1 MKLIKSR
8 ILFDGV
14 DEKENVLIGF
24 EGDEIRYVG
33 SRKPEDTDS
42 EIIQE
47 GDDIVVTPAFID
59 SHSHIGMVRSGEP
72 GNEEESNE
80 QMNSVYPLVNAL
92 HSIYMDDPSFT
103 ESVESGVLY
112 STVLPGSGNIIGGK
126 AVLIR
131 NFVQDI
137 GQAYIMDVGIKAAL
151 GYNPRSTMEWKG
163 KRPSTRMGAVAM
175 LRENF
180 IKARKMQALLQKE
193 KKVIDEVEP
202 ITEVFMDILSGR
214 FKMMFHVHK
223 EDDIMVLIQ
232 LVKEFG
238 IKAIANHCCDVHREE
253 VFVALKASSIPIIY
267 GPMDAFPYKVEL
279 KHESWR
285 NAEKLL
291 KSGAK
296 FSVMSD
302 HPVILQRNILYSL
315 RHMLRFGLS
324 KANAISKITKDAAE
338 IIGLKT
344 IGQIKPGF
352 KASLVVWNGDPFS
365 LSSHPI
371 LVIGE
376 GRTVY
381 DERGLKAIKSN

>member
-1 MKLIKSR
+1 LKLIRSN
-8 ILFDGV
+8 ILFDGI
-14 DEKENVLIGF
+14 DEKKNLLIGF
-24 EGDEIRYVG
+24 EGDEIKYVG
-33 SRKPEDTDS
+33 STKPENNS
-42 EIIQE
+42 GELILE

-72 GNEEESNE
+72 GREEESNE

-131 NFVQDI
+131 NFVRDI
-137 GQAYIMDVGIKAAL
+137 SQAFIMNVGIKAAL
-151 GYNPRSTMEWKG
+151 GYNPRSTTEWKG
-163 KRPSTRMGAVAM
+163 NRPSTRMGAVAM
-175 LRENF
+175 LREHF
-180 IKARKMQALLQKE
+180 IKARKMQELVRKE
-193 KKVIDEVEP
+193 KKVIDEIEP
-202 ITEVFMDILSGR
+202 LTEVFMDVLSGK
-214 FKMMFHVHK
+214 FKMLFHVHK
-223 EDDIMVLIQ
+223 EDDIMILIQ
-232 LVKEFG
+232 LAKEFG
-238 IKAIANHCCDVHREE
+238 INVIANHCCDVHREE
-253 VFVALKASSIPIIY
+253 VFVALKESSIPVIY

-279 KHESWR
+279 KHESWI

-291 KSGAK
+291 ESGAK

-302 HPVILQRNILYSL
+302 HPVILQRNIFYSL

-324 KANAISKITKDAAE
+324 KADAISKISKEAAE
-338 IIGLKT
+338 ILGIGN

-352 KASLVVWNGDPFS
+352 KASMVVWNGDPFS

-381 DERGLKAIKSN
+381 DDH

>member
-8 ILFDGV
+8 KLFDGV
-14 DEKENVLIGF
+14 DEKENLLIGF
-24 EGDEIRYVG
+24 EGDEIKYVG
-33 SRKPEDTDS
+33 SKKPEEERDS

-80 QMNSVYPLVNAL
+80 QMNSVYPLVTAL

-137 GQAYIMDVGIKAAL
+137 EQAYIMDVGIKAAL

-163 KRPSTRMGAVAM
+163 NRPSTRMGAVAM

-338 IIGLKT
+338 IIGLKN

-352 KASLVVWNGDPFS
+352 KASLIVWNGDPFS
-365 LSSHPI
+365 LSSQPI

-381 DERGLKAIKSN
+381 DQR

>member
-8 ILFDGV
+8 VLFDGV
-14 DEKENVLIGF
+14 DEKENLLIGF
-24 EGDEIRYVG
+24 EGDEIKYVG
-33 SRKPEDTDS
+33 SRKPEEDRDS
-42 EIIQE
+42 EIILE

-80 QMNSVYPLVNAL
+80 QMNSVYPLVTAL

-112 STVLPGSGNIIGGK
+112 STVLPGSGNIIGGR

-163 KRPSTRMGAVAM
+163 NRPSTRMGAVAM

-193 KKVIDEVEP
+193 KKAIDEVEP

-214 FKMMFHVHK
+214 FKVMFHVHK

-232 LVKEFG
+232 LVREFG

-253 VFVALKASSIPIIY
+253 VFVALKASSVPIIY

-324 KANAISKITKDAAE
+324 RANAISKITREAAE
-338 IIGLKT
+338 IIGVHN

-352 KASLVVWNGDPFS
+352 KASLVVWTGDPFS
-365 LSSHPI
+365 LTSHPI

-381 DERGLKAIKSN
+381 DER